1 MTVAL
6 TSGVRPLNT
15 RPGSSGRSPRGGA
28 RAAAHASGGIDTVN
42 MDGVSLS
49 VNLAAL
55 PRPPAPASARP
66 ASGVPLGRRSS
77 ASPSS
82 PTRPYSARPDLHGSP
97 KGAAA
102 AAAVSKAGASA
113 TTAGA
118 PAAAVAGAANPKEEE
133 GGKSRGGGAQSWRGT
148 AFRAAGF
155 QVGSKEGRVS

>member
-1 MTVAL
+1 
-6 TSGVRPLNT
+6 
-15 RPGSSGRSPRGGA
+15 
-28 RAAAHASGGIDTVN
+28 

-77 ASPSS
+77 ASPGS

-102 AAAVSKAGASA
+102 AAAAVSKAGASA
-113 TTAGA
+113 TTAGM
-118 PAAAVAGAANPKEEE
+118 PAAAVAGAANSKEEE